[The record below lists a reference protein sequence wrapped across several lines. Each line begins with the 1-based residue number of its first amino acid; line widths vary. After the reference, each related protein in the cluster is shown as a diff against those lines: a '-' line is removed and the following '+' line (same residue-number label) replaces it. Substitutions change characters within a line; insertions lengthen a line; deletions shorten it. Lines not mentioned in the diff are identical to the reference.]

1 MHSCVASYLSTPCD
15 RISRPLHSGAAC
27 GPDSPDHLTVPD
39 IVRSLN
45 CRVHCGLGRFC
56 CGLSADL
63 YDIIRSLRRVS
74 DGISRMESDL
84 TQSLIYLGLDAPQ
97 SATKLVRM
105 PWMSD
110 ELNEDEAWS
119 VVALAHLAFDAPGA
133 LERIMSMPW
142 VADGI
147 SEDDSWAITAVSDLA
162 MESGGAASRLVSY
175 HWFADDIDAE
185 ESMVMS
191 MLGSISYETVS
202 AAQFMGMQFLDSIE
216 AG

>member
-1 MHSCVASYLSTPCD
+1 
-15 RISRPLHSGAAC
+15 
-27 GPDSPDHLTVPD
+27 
-39 IVRSLN
+39 
-45 CRVHCGLGRFC
+45 
-56 CGLSADL
+56 
-63 YDIIRSLRRVS
+63 
-74 DGISRMESDL
+74 MESDPA
-84 TQSLIYLGLDAPQ
+84 QSLIYLGLDAPQ

-162 MESGGAASRLVSY
+162 MESCGAASRLVSY
-175 HWFADDIDAE
+175 HWFSDDIDAE
-185 ESMVMS
+185 ESMVVS
-191 MLGSISYETVS
+191 ILGSISYETDS
-202 AAQFMGMQFLDSIE
+202 ATQFIGMQFLDSIE
-216 AG
+216 AGDSYTLSSLEFLAHESPKLFREILSHPTVADGITDEETTALALVHDVQETNPDLVDTLLNP